1 MLKGFFFVVPVSPDG
16 LEVDIGNAVKENT
29 EKSVKC
35 KASSSNPASLVDMEF
50 FIDEIKQTYKLPQVN
65 KINGSNSGLVKTFA
79 FTFTTDRSQNGK
91 IAKCS
96 LKWNGTYLTK
106 AEVNLNITCE

>member
-1 MLKGFFFVVPVSPDG
+1 MQKIFFFVLPVSPNR
-16 LEVDIGNAVKENT
+16 LEIDIGNAVMEHT
-29 EKSVKC
+29 EKSVTC

-50 FIDEIKQTYKLPQVN
+50 FIDGMKQTHILPQVN
-65 KINGSNSGLVKTFA
+65 QINGSNSGLDKIFDY
-79 FTFTTDRSQNGK
+79 TFTTDRSQNGK

-106 AEVNLNITCE
+106 AEANLNITCE